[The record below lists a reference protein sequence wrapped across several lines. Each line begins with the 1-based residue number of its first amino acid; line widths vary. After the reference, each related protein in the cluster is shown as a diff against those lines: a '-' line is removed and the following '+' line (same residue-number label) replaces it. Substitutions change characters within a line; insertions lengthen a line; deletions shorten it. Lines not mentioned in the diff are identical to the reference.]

1 MILGIAIIWK
11 ITNTLDITS
20 ITLDTNSALTI
31 CAFFALI
38 IGAFTKAGA
47 FPFHSWI
54 PDYTENA
61 PASSSAYLPASLDK
75 LLGIYFLARI
85 CTNLF
90 IMNDWLR
97 LILLSLGVI
106 TIITAVMMALMQ
118 HDYKK
123 LLGFHAVSQVGYMV
137 VGFGLGTMI
146 GIAAG
151 LFHMVNHALYKSG
164 LLLSAGCVE
173 YRTGKNNIEEVGG
186 LSKTM
191 PITFIAALVFA
202 LSISGIPPLNGFAS
216 KWMIYQGII
225 DSGTGTGIAN
235 NLWIIWL
242 ALAVLGSAL
251 TLASFIKFIGG
262 VFLGRQ
268 KKEFE
273 KVKEVPVLMWI
284 PLVILAL
291 FCIGFGV
298 FASGYV
304 VPKLF
309 YPITGEFSFI
319 GVWKSD
325 TVSFLIL
332 ISIALGIIIY
342 FIGNIKNYRTADSFV
357 GGGEN
362 MAEKADFS
370 TVEFYKTISELKPLK
385 YLYKKAEEKWFDI
398 YDLSKRVILWFSHL
412 FSDTHN
418 GVLSTYAIWI
428 FAGLII
434 MLLILI

>member
-1 MILGIAIIWK
+1 
-11 ITNTLDITS
+11 
-20 ITLDTNSALTI
+20 
-31 CAFFALI
+31 
-38 IGAFTKAGA
+38 
-47 FPFHSWI
+47 
-54 PDYTENA
+54 
-61 PASSSAYLPASLDK
+61 
-75 LLGIYFLARI
+75 
-85 CTNLF
+85 
-90 IMNDWLR
+90 
-97 LILLSLGVI
+97 
-106 TIITAVMMALMQ
+106 
-118 HDYKK
+118 
-123 LLGFHAVSQVGYMV
+123 
-137 VGFGLGTMI
+137 
-146 GIAAG
+146 
-151 LFHMVNHALYKSG
+151 
-164 LLLSAGCVE
+164 
-173 YRTGKNNIEEVGG
+173 
-186 LSKTM
+186 
-191 PITFIAALVFA
+191 
-202 LSISGIPPLNGFAS
+202 
-216 KWMIYQGII
+216 MIYQGII